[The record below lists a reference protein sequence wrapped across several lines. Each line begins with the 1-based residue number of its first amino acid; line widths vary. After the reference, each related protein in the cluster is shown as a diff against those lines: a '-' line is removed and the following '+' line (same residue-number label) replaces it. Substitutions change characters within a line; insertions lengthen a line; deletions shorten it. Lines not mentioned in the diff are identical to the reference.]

1 MTGDAVGATI
11 EGSDAV
17 TVGKS
22 NMQQV
27 VNVHAPD
34 HDAPS
39 DNEHVLTVRLLNQAM
54 LHHFGEMKREFKAE
68 MDALR
73 AELRSEIAEQNVKR
87 QDDFDLLREEIDT
100 TLSRAMDGAVM
111 LPENH
116 ETIFNLAF
124 VALYAPVP
132 FFYAQVR
139 DLAGISW
146 AAALGMAT
154 AAYVTS
160 SYLWR
165 HMWRAGRRAR

>member
-1 MTGDAVGATI
+1 MMSNDVTGATI
-11 EGSDAV
+11 DGSDAV
-17 TVGKS
+17 TVGKR
-22 NMQQV
+22 NVQQV
-27 VNVHAPD
+27 VNVHAAE
-34 HDAPS
+34 HDDS
-39 DNEHVLTVRLLNQAM
+39 DHVLTVRLLNQAM
-54 LHHFGEMKREFKAE
+54 MHHLGEMKREFKAE

-73 AELRSEIAEQNVKR
+73 AELRSEIAEQDVRR
-87 QDDFDLLREEIDT
+87 QNDFTLLRKELDT
-100 TLSRAMDGAVM
+100 TMSRAMDGAVM

-146 AAALGMAT
+146 AAALGIAT

-165 HMWRAGRRAR
+165 HMWRGGRRTR